1 MRAIEQMMVYVNLYV
16 VKNNEKEFLTS
27 EIGKMVFDL
36 RTAQALKRTMLSVGV
51 VLWIEEVKR

>member
-1 MRAIEQMMVYVNLYV
+1 MRAIEEMMVYVNLYV
-16 VKNNEKEFLTS
+16 VKNNEREYLTD

-51 VLWIEEVKR
+51 VLMIEEVER

>member
-16 VKNNEKEFLTS
+16 VKNNEKEYLTDC
-27 EIGKMVFDL
+27 IGKMVFDL
-36 RTAQALKRTMLSVGV
+36 RTAQALKHAMLSVGV